1 MNAILKELSQLG
13 TYEKLELIEELWNSI
28 DADTNAAPMSDELYA
43 ELERR
48 SKWSAENPGRGQSI
62 GEIARELGVKL

>member
-13 TYEKLELIEELWNSI
+13 TYEKLQLIEELWNSI
-28 DADTNAAPMSDELYA
+28 DADENAPPMSDELYD

-48 SKWSAENPGRGQSI
+48 SKWCAEHPGQGTTIQ
-62 GEIARELGVKL
+62 EIARELGVKL